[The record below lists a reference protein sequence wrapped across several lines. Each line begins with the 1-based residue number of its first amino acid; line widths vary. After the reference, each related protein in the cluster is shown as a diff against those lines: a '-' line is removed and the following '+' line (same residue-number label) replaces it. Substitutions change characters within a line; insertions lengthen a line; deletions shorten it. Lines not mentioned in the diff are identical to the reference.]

1 MLLRC
6 HSISTIIFI
15 IMLLFVFSNHLPIN
29 HSWVITAFM
38 FEEIP
43 EAMLGRIIGLETEE
57 QHIKNKDNRDLITSE
72 FRSWNIFSS
81 KSFNLVKNGVK

>member
-1 MLLRC
+1 
-6 HSISTIIFI
+6 
-15 IMLLFVFSNHLPIN
+15 
-29 HSWVITAFM
+29 M

-57 QHIKNKDNRDLITSE
+57 QHFKNKDNRDLITSE

-81 KSFNLVKNGVK
+81 KSFNLVKYGVK

>member
-1 MLLRC
+1 
-6 HSISTIIFI
+6 
-15 IMLLFVFSNHLPIN
+15 MLLFVFSNHLPIN

-72 FRSWNIFSS
+72 FRS
-81 KSFNLVKNGVK
+81 